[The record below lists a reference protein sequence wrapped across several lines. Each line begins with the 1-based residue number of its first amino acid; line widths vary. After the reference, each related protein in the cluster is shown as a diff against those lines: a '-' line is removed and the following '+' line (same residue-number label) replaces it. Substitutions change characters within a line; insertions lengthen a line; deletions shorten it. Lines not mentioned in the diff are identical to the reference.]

1 MIKETQHTA
10 FPRWLTLVLLI
21 VVLLIGG
28 YLRTVGL
35 DWDEE
40 QHLHP
45 DERFLTMVESSI
57 EPVDSPGAFFQT
69 EESSLNPNNRG
80 HGFYVYGTLPIFLV
94 RYAAEWAGMT
104 GYGSVYLVGRALSA
118 AADLLTVVVVFF
130 LGTRL
135 FDRRVGLLAAAL
147 SALAVLQIQ
156 QAHFFTVDT
165 FTAFFMVLALYFAAE
180 VSVEGGKPPRLSS
193 YLLFGL
199 TLGMATA
206 SKINAAPIALTL
218 PLAALI
224 AYLKA
229 APEDRSNRLPRI
241 VIYLAA
247 GAFTSLAA
255 FRIFQPYAFQGPG
268 LLGILPNE
276 TWVNNLQALR
286 AQTSGDVDFPPALQ
300 WARRPVYFSW
310 LNMVVWGMGLP
321 YGLLAW
327 AGFAVMG
334 WNLFKGRNWDRY
346 LLLWSWTALYFV
358 WQSLQWNSTMRYQLP
373 IYPLLAVMA
382 GWLLVA
388 LWDSAWN
395 GWQIKSL
402 AVPRPAARAVTAV
415 LLAAV
420 LLSTA
425 AYAYAFSRIYPE
437 PHPRV
442 EATRWL
448 FDKVPG
454 AVTLILDEGEERQL
468 VSFPEDTWV
477 DPGESWSS
485 NFTALEEGSLT
496 EVLLPS
502 IQTAAAGQST
512 GALEVVVTDLDSGR
526 SAAASGT
533 LSLSGD
539 EDTARLTF
547 DSSLTLEE
555 RSTYML
561 EIKAGEGLPAV
572 SFRGAAIANES
583 SWDDGLP
590 LRMDGYDP
598 FGGIY
603 QGGLNFEMYWD
614 DNQEKLERFT
624 SILQQADYVLITSS
638 RQWATTTRVPER
650 YPLTTAYYRL
660 LMGCPI
666 ELTVEACYN
675 RAQPGTYQ
683 GELGFELV
691 RVFQSRPHIDGIR
704 INDQAAEE
712 AFTVYDHPKVFIFRK
727 SSDYDQQRVEQL
739 LGAVDLSRVIRLTP
753 READSYPGDLMLPP
767 GRLQEQR
774 EGGTWSELFDTE
786 SALNRSQFLG
796 SVVWYL
802 SVFALGLLVYP
813 LTRNVFSGL
822 ADRGY
827 PLSRL
832 FGLLL
837 LSYLV
842 WLAGSARVPF
852 TRLTIA
858 GTLVGLTVVSAW
870 AAYRGW
876 DQIKEEWKNKSRY
889 LAWVEA
895 LALAVF
901 LIGLLVRLGN
911 PDLWHPWKGGEKPMD
926 FSYFN
931 AVLKSTSFPPYDPW
945 FAGGYINY
953 YYYGFVLVGVP
964 VKLLGIVPAAA
975 YNLILPTLLM
985 LIALGAFSIAWNL
998 IRLDQRRGGSSGRR
1012 ARLLAGLGGVLGMV
1026 VLGNLGTVRMIA
1038 RGLQR
1043 LAGAGV
1049 DPAQVGLFRKIY
1061 LTLKGLGN
1069 LGQTAGFPFRLDE
1082 WYWNPSRA
1090 IAAEHG
1096 GPITEFPVFTF
1107 LYGDLHAHFIALPL
1121 TLLVLGWGLS
1131 VIARGYGRRYP
1142 AVRWGGLILTAAAGA
1157 LFVGSLRPTNTW
1169 DFYPYLLLGGCA
1181 LLYSWWGE
1189 DRKWSFRKAGTS
1201 LLQIGSYVGLAFV
1214 LFQPYARWYGQ
1225 GYSSIA
1231 PYTGTGTP
1239 LADYLTHW
1247 GLFLFVVV
1255 SWMGYETLHWMA
1267 HTPVS
1272 ALRKLVDLR
1281 ELVIAGLLLILVV
1294 LVSLGIDL
1302 PGGLEVKG
1310 YQLIGAGVPIVWL
1323 VLPLMV
1329 WAALLLFRAEAT
1341 ASKRAVL
1348 FMIGTALTLTLT
1360 VEIVRL
1366 EGDIGRMNTVF
1377 KFYLSAWTLLAL
1389 SSAAGL
1395 GWLIAGWRS
1404 WPEPFRGVWQIALVG
1419 LAAGAA
1425 LYPLMAGS
1433 AKIKDRMAP
1442 EAPHTLNGM
1451 TFMKYAEYH
1460 DLGTRLDLSQD
1471 YQAIRWMQENI
1482 PGSPVIVEANQ
1493 VEYHWGTRYT
1503 VYTGLPSVVGWNW
1516 HQRQQRNLT
1525 PHAWV
1530 FERVEDVNEF
1540 YDSTDLGA
1548 ARAFL
1553 REYDVEYIVVGQLER
1568 AKYLPEGIE
1577 KFPAAEGVLWEKVYQ
1592 TAETVVY
1599 RSLIDR

>member
-1 MIKETQHTA
+1 MNEPQQRS
-10 FPRWLTLVLLI
+10 FPRWLTLGLLTFL
-21 VVLLIGG
+21 LLIGG

-57 EPVDSPGAFFQT
+57 EPVDSPGEYFQT
-69 EESSLNPNNRG
+69 AESPLNPNNRG

-94 RYAAEWAGMT
+94 RYLAEWTGMA
-104 GYGSVYLVGRALSA
+104 GYGSVYLVGRMLSA
-118 AADLLTVVVVFF
+118 AADLLTVLVVFF

-135 FDRRVGLLAAAL
+135 FDRRVGLLAAAF
-147 SALAVLQIQ
+147 SALSVLQIQ

-165 FTAFFMVLALYFAAE
+165 FTAFFMVLAFYFAAE
-180 VSVEGGKPPRLSS
+180 ISVSAGQRPRLSS

-199 TLGMATA
+199 TLGMAAA
-206 SKINAAPIALTL
+206 SKINAVPIALTL

-224 AYLKA
+224 FYLKS
-229 APEDRSNRLPRI
+229 PPDERQTDLPRLL
-241 VIYLAA
+241 IYLAA
-247 GAFTSLAA
+247 GAFTSLVA
-255 FRIFQPYAFQGPG
+255 FRIFQPYAFRGPG

-276 TWVNNLQALR
+276 TWVSGLKALR
-286 AQTSGDVDFPPALQ
+286 AQTAGDVDFPPALQ
-300 WARRPVYFSW
+300 WARRPLYFSW
-310 LNMVVWGMGLP
+310 WNMVVWGMGLP

-327 AGFAVMG
+327 TGFAVMG
-334 WNLFKGRNWDRY
+334 WKLLKGKTWSRY
-346 LLLWSWTALYFV
+346 LLLWSWTGLYFG

-382 GWLLVA
+382 GWMLIT

-395 GWQIKSL
+395 GWKIRSFSL
-402 AVPRPAARAVTAV
+402 PRAAARTLTALLLVAV
-415 LLAAV
+415 LAA
-420 LLSTA
+420 TA
-425 AYAYAFSRIYPE
+425 AWAFAFSRIYPE

-442 EATRWL
+442 AATRWI
-448 FDKVPG
+448 FDHIPG
-454 AVTLILDEGEERQL
+454 AVTLILEEGEERQL
-468 VSFPEDTWV
+468 VSFPEDTWIE
-477 DPGESWSS
+477 PGESWSS
-485 NFTALEEGSLT
+485 TFVAAENGSLS

-502 IQTAAAGQST
+502 ARIPGGGPST
-512 GALEVVVTDLDSGR
+512 GTLAIEITDLNAGR
-526 SAAASGT
+526 SVQASGAPA
-533 LSLSGD
+533 LSGEENTVRLAFSD
-539 EDTARLTF
+539 E
-547 DSSLTLEE
+547 LTLEE
-555 RSTYML
+555 GSTYNL
-561 EIKAGEGLPAV
+561 EIRVGQGLPSV

-590 LRMDGYDP
+590 LRMEGYDP

-614 DNQEKLERFT
+614 DNQEKLDRFLST
-624 SILQQADYVLITSS
+624 LNQADYVMITSS
-638 RQWATTTRVPER
+638 RQWASTTRLPER
-650 YPLTTAYYRL
+650 YPLTTEYYRL
-660 LMGCPI
+660 LMGCPV
-666 ELTVEACYN
+666 ELSVEFCYN

-683 GELGFELV
+683 GQLGFEL
-691 RVFQSRPHIDGIR
+691 REVFQSQPHLAGLK
-704 INDQAAEE
+704 INDQPAEE
-712 AFTVYDHPKVFIFRK
+712 AFTVYDHPKVLIFK
-727 SSDYDQQRVEQL
+727 KAQDYDQERVRRL
-739 LGAVDLSRVIRLTP
+739 LGAVDLSRVIHLTP

-767 GRLQEQR
+767 ERLREQR
-774 EGGTWSELFDTE
+774 EGGTWNRLFNSESLM
-786 SALNRSQFLG
+786 NRSQILG
-796 SVVWYL
+796 SLVWYL
-802 SVFALGLLVYP
+802 SILALGLLMYP
-813 LTRNVFSGL
+813 LTRGVFRGL

-842 WLAGSARVPF
+842 WLAGSVRIPF
-852 TRLTIA
+852 SRLTIA
-858 GTLVGLTVVSAW
+858 GVLLGLAACSAW
-870 AAYRGW
+870 AAYRQR
-876 DQIKEEWKNKSRY
+876 DQIREEWQSRSRY
-889 LAWVEA
+889 LVWVEA
-895 LALAVF
+895 LALTVF
-901 LIGLLVRLGN
+901 LAGLLVRLGN

-964 VKLLGIVPAAA
+964 VKMLGIVPAVA

-998 IRLDQRRGGSSGRR
+998 LRLDQRRGGDSGRR
-1012 ARLLAGLGGVLGMV
+1012 ERLLAGLGGVLGMV
-1026 VLGNLGTVRMIA
+1026 ILGNLGTVRMIF

-1043 LAGAGV
+1043 LAAGGM
-1049 DPAQVGLFRKIY
+1049 DLNQVGLFRKIF
-1061 LTLKGLGN
+1061 LTVQGLGL
-1069 LGQTAGFPFRLDE
+1069 LGQSASFPFRLDE

-1096 GPITEFPVFTF
+1096 GPITEFPAFTF

-1121 TLLVLGWGLS
+1121 TLLVVAWGLA
-1131 VIARGYGRRYP
+1131 VVHRGYGRRYP
-1142 AVRWGGLILTAAAGA
+1142 AVRWSRMIPTAAAGA
-1157 LFVGSLRPTNTW
+1157 LFAGSLRPTNTW
-1169 DFYPYLLLGGCA
+1169 DFYPYLLLGGAA
-1181 LLYSWWGE
+1181 LGYSWWGE
-1189 DRKWSFRKAGTS
+1189 DRKWSFRKAAAS
-1201 LLQIGSYVGLAFV
+1201 LFQIGLYIGLAFV

-1239 LADYLTHW
+1239 LMDYLTHW
-1247 GLFLFVVV
+1247 GLFLFVAV

-1267 HTPVS
+1267 HTPMS
-1272 ALRKLVDLR
+1272 ALRKLADVR
-1281 ELVIAGLLLILVV
+1281 ELIIAGILLILVV
-1294 LVSLGIDL
+1294 MFSLGIDL
-1302 PGGLEVKG
+1302 PGGLEIKG
-1310 YQLIGAGVPIVWL
+1310 YQVIGAGVPIVWL
-1323 VLPLMV
+1323 VFPLMV
-1329 WAALLLFRAEAT
+1329 WAAGLLFRPGIS

-1360 VEIVRL
+1360 VEIVHL

-1395 GWLIAGWRS
+1395 GWLIAGWRN
-1404 WPEPFRGVWQIALVG
+1404 WPERFRGAWQVLLIALV
-1419 LAAGAA
+1419 AGAA
-1425 LYPLMAGS
+1425 LYPLLAGS

-1442 EAPHTLNGM
+1442 DAPHTLNGM

-1460 DLGTRLDLSQD
+1460 DLGTAMELSQD
-1471 YQAIRWMQENI
+1471 YHAIRWMQENI

-1503 VYTGLPSVVGWNW
+1503 VYTGLPNVVGWNW

-1530 FERVEDVNEF
+1530 FDRVEDVNTF
-1540 YDSTDLGA
+1540 YDTTDLAA
-1548 ARAFL
+1548 ARDFL

-1577 KFPAAEGVLWEKVYQ
+1577 KFPAAAGVLWEEVYSSGD
-1592 TAETVVY
+1592 TAVY
-1599 RSLIDR
+1599 HSLIDR